1 MEIEK
6 MMGLREVLEGDEKK
20 ELDQAMTIVG
30 ETFKRMIFNVGEEIK
45 GTSVKGNDIDFTSA
59 KEALNTISA
68 LARKSKIDFPEFKT
82 TEEVK
87 VYILKYGMEIVRK

>member
-6 MMGLREVLEGDEKK
+6 MMRLREVLEGDEKK

-45 GTSVKGNDIDFTSA
+45 GKGNDIDFTSA
-59 KEALNTISA
+59 KAALNTISA

>member
-6 MMGLREVLEGDEKK
+6 MMKVREILEDNEKK
-20 ELDQAMTIVG
+20 ELDQAITIIG
-30 ETFKRMIFNVGEEIK
+30 ETFKKMVFNVGEKIK
-45 GTSVKGNDIDFTSA
+45 ATSSKEDSIDFASA

-82 TEEVK
+82 IEEVK
-87 VYILKYGMEIVRK
+87 VYILKYGMEIVRN